1 MKLVPNAKRI
11 ALRAHSMWA
20 NYLGLACLLAPE
32 LIYATTERDTNP
44 RWWWIAALVLIA
56 YAIVGRLK
64 DQGIDTKARSSA
76 GVTVAAF
83 LAVAVPFVG
92 GWEGMRNH
100 AYLDIVNVPTICYG
114 HTKGV
119 QLGDYMTDAECEA
132 LFEAELIHYRD
143 GLHEYFTPRT
153 KAEFLTP
160 ERDTAYVS
168 LAYNVGIRGAGRST
182 ATRRLNAGWIAGGCE
197 ALTWWNR
204 AGNRVVRGL
213 VRRRGAEYDLCMQGI
228 A

>member
-11 ALRAHSMWA
+11 AMRAHSMWA
-20 NYLGLACLLAPE
+20 TYLGIICLLAPDV
-32 LIYATTERDTNP
+32 IYLMAERDTNP
-44 RWWWIAALVLIA
+44 RIWAIAGLLLLVYGAL
-56 YAIVGRLK
+56 GRIK

-100 AYLDIVNVPTICYG
+100 AYLDIVGVPTICFG

-132 LFEAELIHYRD
+132 LFEAELVHYRD
-143 GLHEYFTPRT
+143 GIHAYFTPRT
-153 KAEFLTP
+153 KAERLTP

-182 ATRRLNAGWIAGGCE
+182 ATRRLNAGRIAAGCE
-197 ALTWWNR
+197 ALTWWNK
-204 AGNRVVRGL
+204 AGGRVIRGL
-213 VRRRGAEYDLCMQGI
+213 VRRRGAEYDLCMRGI